1 MVMAASG
8 LDDTQRKRLAVLA
21 DLLMPGSGALPSPS
35 EVGAHEDG
43 IDRVLAARPDL
54 APVICSA
61 ADAVGEAAEQLA
73 VLRAD
78 DPASFDALSYALA
91 GAYLT
96 SPRVRR
102 ALGYPGVAPR
112 RAPAPPDEAEYY
124 LDGGLLDPVTNRGPI
139 FRPTPV
145 QPNPD

>member
-1 MVMAASG
+1 MAASG
-8 LDDTQRKRLAVLA
+8 LDDAQRQRLAVLA
-21 DLLMPGSGALPSPS
+21 DLLMPGSGVLPSPS

-54 APVICSA
+54 APVIRSA
-61 ADAVGEAAEQLA
+61 ADAVGEAAQQLA
-73 VLRAD
+73 DLRAG

-96 SPRVRR
+96 APRVRR

-124 LDGGLLDPVTNRGPI
+124 LDDGLLDPVMKRGPI

-145 QPNPD
+145 EPA